1 MYRRRGTFHAAGLIT
16 RFNATGATVDKN
28 MLLAVPTH
36 GPGGSPYVQG
46 ESPKRLRR
54 FVEAVITPG
63 SLFDEGNRCS
73 AVLQRARK
81 EWRIWGVVSKTRV
94 PARWKEALELY
105 RVMVGQTGETRRVTE
120 ARLNKL
126 AGRLGALSRNEWM
139 ALFKGCPRKVQR
151 GFMVYVVEAWGR

>member
-1 MYRRRGTFHAAGLIT
+1 M
-16 RFNATGATVDKN
+16 
-28 MLLAVPTH
+28 
-36 GPGGSPYVQG
+36 
-46 ESPKRLRR
+46 
-54 FVEAVITPG
+54 
-63 SLFDEGNRCS
+63 
-73 AVLQRARK
+73 LQRARK

-94 PARWKEALELY
+94 PARWKEALEFY